1 MDGTWREGI
10 ERAGSE
16 VPENQPCCVQFHLGP
31 RGTPTYLALSLPH
44 AVVDSILASQFI
56 PFLSVQ
62 YLHDLQD
69 PAKSEIFLDCILPPA
84 LVTSFPQFPGM

>member
-16 VPENQPCCVQFHLGP
+16 VPESKPCCLQFHSGP

-44 AVVDSILASQFI
+44 AIVNCILASQFI
-56 PFLSVQ
+56 RFLSVQ

-69 PAKSEIFLDCILPPA
+69 PAKSEIFLDYIFAPL